1 MGESEPKRAWLPYA
15 ISGLILL
22 CVFAVS
28 PNFLGFDAKRE
39 SPFAGDF
46 LQEWIG
52 SHIVWNHG
60 AASLYDVALVKKL
73 QHDSQLVGFVLDKD
87 SYFLMVYPPFYYVLL
102 SPIAMLPYD
111 AAAWI
116 FAAVMVACLYA
127 SAKLMRSA
135 VPDFR
140 RDRFAWLF
148 VAAIVF
154 VPLLDSLTSGQK
166 GTLCLLILRATFY
179 LLKQDRPALA
189 GLVFGLMAFK
199 PQLAIV
205 IGAAMLLKG
214 QWRFAA
220 SAVGAALFLA
230 AICLASGFDVCVQ
243 YYEFC
248 TGVGDYVH
256 IGGYELAKSH
266 CLYGFLTLLAGG
278 QATATVKVAA
288 LSAIAVVFAILMVSL
303 RGKLDTTSRRFNVQF
318 SVLVISTLLIS
329 PHLFTY
335 DLTML
340 LLPMFLLGH
349 AAQTDAAAMGAKM
362 TGLLIAMFVVAGFSY
377 NLAAISGLQM
387 TTVVMLAILW
397 VSVNSR
403 IRGAEPVTDT
413 ALGSPC

>member
-1 MGESEPKRAWLPYA
+1 M
-15 ISGLILL
+15 
-22 CVFAVS
+22 
-28 PNFLGFDAKRE
+28 
-39 SPFAGDF
+39 
-46 LQEWIG
+46 
-52 SHIVWNHG
+52 
-60 AASLYDVALVKKL
+60 
-73 QHDSQLVGFVLDKD
+73 
-87 SYFLMVYPPFYYVLL
+87 
-102 SPIAMLPYD
+102 
-111 AAAWI
+111 
-116 FAAVMVACLYA
+116 
-127 SAKLMRSA
+127 
-135 VPDFR
+135 
-140 RDRFAWLF
+140 
-148 VAAIVF
+148 
-154 VPLLDSLTSGQK
+154 
-166 GTLCLLILRATFY
+166 
-179 LLKQDRPALA
+179 
-189 GLVFGLMAFK
+189 
-199 PQLAIV
+199 
-205 IGAAMLLKG
+205 
-214 QWRFAA
+214 
-220 SAVGAALFLA
+220 
-230 AICLASGFDVCVQ
+230 Q

-397 VSVNSR
+397 R
-403 IRGAEPVTDT
+403 RGHNEDACF
-413 ALGSPC
+413 AAYYLS